1 MLKQSKRKKRKDTF
15 AKTQY
20 KKLKKSEKAAVENKT
35 AGILRNQDREAEIDK
50 LIK

>member
-20 KKLKKSEKAAVENKT
+20 KKRKNSEKFGLDK
-35 AGILRNQDREAEIDK
+35 EISK
-50 LIK
+50 NLTKSR